1 MLIKIHYT
9 FIKLMLLVSLILYSL
24 ITATSNPHSVVAED
38 ITSEEDPEFYTLD
51 EIHTNLTNNIIQN
64 PNTSFPIQKD
74 QKRDEMSCWASQHL
88 QWRKSGQ
95 GDEFVVL
102 LQEALSEY
110 VR

>member
-1 MLIKIHYT
+1 
-9 FIKLMLLVSLILYSL
+9 MLLISLILYSI

-38 ITSEEDPEFYTLD
+38 ITSEEDPEFYSTLD

-64 PNTSFPIQKD
+64 LSSSFPIQKD